1 MVAEI
6 KALADTLGNP
16 KFDRSSAAVTRRRAD
31 AQTHGAMTSTAA
43 EEPHTPT
50 DAARGEALASGR
62 GLVVEALLDAA
73 LNAQRG
79 GTLSE
84 LIHQRPR
91 LARWLLRHYL
101 PIVRG
106 TAGEMLDGEHALVD
120 AAGIVLRWLVTQLRP
135 DLEPSLDRI
144 DREAW
149 LNQTAWR
156 PMLAVMCHAGLGTIP
171 DFRDRYR
178 RWAGEVAVDNL
189 CGLWGVGPSTFYRYL
204 DRGKR
209 LLAQAVLEAP
219 LGVPRRIAL
228 RRYVQGE
235 VLARL
240 PDDPLVRSRWHGR
253 QAERALARR
262 DLIAALWHQL
272 QGGDHAAFVALLHD
286 RANELAAE
294 PETDALVD
302 RLAVDALTSRLQ
314 FDHWIARAALAR
326 TRNIADREL
335 QALERALQCAA
346 SANDRLLIGMAYS
359 ALGRYHDPRD
369 ADRAFSCYEQSVEF
383 LQGAEPHAGDARALE
398 QYLTTL
404 VRLAWLYVAR
414 SDPRA
419 SAVLERADRVR
430 AEHAPTD
437 AVSGMLEQTWGE
449 YWRQAGELRKA
460 LEHKHRAL
468 NIFERIG
475 DQRSI
480 LVTHL
485 NLGLLYGE
493 SRDFERAIR
502 YTQRVLDLAARRT
515 VDPAIVVSSHGN
527 LGAIYLWSGQLDNAI
542 EEYQLALAKSLEA
555 NLRLHANRTHHNLSE
570 AYYKRYQRAL
580 DPDDEQRGDLH
591 AEAVLQAPISESSPG
606 LVELTRRLKAE
617 ILGGASATQ
626 DQVAGQ
632 AKDRL
637 IPQESA
643 VHFDQMSD
651 ISHHRAALAV
661 PLAPEA
667 HVRARL
673 AIAHAYMTIA
683 VKEREAAQALM
694 QRHGLAER
702 FTAEMAALRHTHDR
716 ELSREQMLATQWRPR
731 VEDLLNESRCLA
743 LVAHLLRDGSINK
756 SAYAEL
762 CGVSPATASKHLML
776 LAERGL
782 LQQTGKGPS
791 TRYRL
796 RD

>member
-1 MVAEI
+1 
-6 KALADTLGNP
+6 
-16 KFDRSSAAVTRRRAD
+16 
-31 AQTHGAMTSTAA
+31 MTSTAA
-43 EEPHTPT
+43 EDPHRRT
-50 DAARGEALASGR
+50 DAASGEALASR
-62 GLVVEALLDAA
+62 RAPVVEALLDAA
-73 LNAQRG
+73 LNAQRS
-79 GTLSE
+79 GTLLE
-84 LIHQRPR
+84 LVHQRPR
-91 LARWLLRHYL
+91 LARWLLRRYL
-101 PIVRG
+101 PTVRG
-106 TAGEMLDGEHALVD
+106 TAGDLLDGEHARVE

-156 PMLAVMCHAGLGTIP
+156 PMLAVMCHAGLGAIP

-178 RWAGEVAVDNL
+178 RWAGEAAVDNL

-204 DRGKR
+204 ERGKR
-209 LLAQAVLEAP
+209 LLAQVVLETP

-228 RRYVQGE
+228 RRYVQTE
-235 VLARL
+235 VLATL
-240 PDDPLVRSRWHGR
+240 PDDPVARAHWHAR
-253 QAERALARR
+253 QSERALVRR

-272 QGGDHAAFVALLHD
+272 QGGDHSAFVSLLHD
-286 RANELAAE
+286 RANDLAAE

-302 RLAVDALTSRLQ
+302 RLAVDALPSRLQ
-314 FDHWIARAALAR
+314 FDLWIARAALAR
-326 TRNIADREL
+326 TRNVADREL
-335 QALERALQCAA
+335 QALERALQCATAA
-346 SANDRLLIGMAYS
+346 SDRLLMGMAYS

-383 LQGAEPHAGDARALE
+383 LQAAEPLASDARAQE

-419 SAVLERADRVR
+419 RTVLERADRVR
-430 AEHAPTD
+430 TDHPPTD

-460 LEHKHRAL
+460 LDHKHRAL

-480 LVTHL
+480 LVTHM

-493 SRDFERAIR
+493 SKDFERAIR

-527 LGAIYLWSGQLDNAI
+527 LGAIYLWSGQIDQAI
-542 EEYQLALAKSLEA
+542 VEYQRALAQSLEA
-555 NLRLHANRTHHNLSE
+555 NLRLHANRTHHNLAE
-570 AYYKRYQRAL
+570 AYYKRHQRSL
-580 DPDDEQRGDLH
+580 DPEDERRGDLH
-591 AEAVLQAPISESSPG
+591 AEAVLQAPITESSPG
-606 LVELTRRLKAE
+606 LVELTRHLKAE
-617 ILGGASATQ
+617 ILGGSAAAQ
-626 DQVAGQ
+626 DPAAGQ

-643 VHFDQMSD
+643 VHFDEMSD
-651 ISHHRAALAV
+651 VSRHRAALAV

-673 AIAHAYMTIA
+673 AIAHAYLTIA
-683 VKEREAAQALM
+683 MKEREAAQALM
-694 QRHGLAER
+694 QRHGLTER
-702 FTAEMAALRHTHDR
+702 FTAELAALRRTHDR
-716 ELSREQMLATQWRPR
+716 ELSREQMLATQWRAR
-731 VEDLLNESRCLA
+731 VEDLLDESRCLA

-756 SAYAEL
+756 SAYTEL
-762 CGVSPATASKHLML
+762 CGVSPATASKHLTL
-776 LAERGL
+776 LTERGL

-791 TRYRL
+791 TRYLL